1 MEEQATVLEEGK
13 TSNGRLPD
21 GQERT
26 FIEQK
31 ASNKKPMEQQPLE
44 IKKKKSPLRLIILG
58 IILIAGVIIG
68 YNKISFALTHE
79 TTDNAQIETQ
89 IIPVLPRVSGYVK
102 SIAVGDYDSVKA
114 GQLVV
119 ELDDEELQTQLMQM
133 EADYKAAEADIL
145 NAKASLNNAAVSLK
159 VNKGDISLNEVKL
172 KQAEEDY
179 QRNKNLYADQAITR
193 KQLDDSRYALEV
205 ATQQVNNSNNDYN
218 AADSK
223 IAISQSAIQ
232 KAVAALGVKKAAI
245 EQQKLKI
252 SYTKIYAPQEGKLGK
267 KNITVGQY
275 VQAGTPLFSI
285 VNDSTYWIV
294 ANFKETQIKKFHP
307 GMPVDIELDAYPD
320 MKITG
325 SVESLSDATGAKF
338 SLLPPDNASG
348 NFVKVTQRV
357 PVKIAIIDINKYKDI
372 LRAGLSAYISVST
385 K

>member
-1 MEEQATVLEEGK
+1 MEEQATVLEQRK
-13 TSNGRLPD
+13 ASNGKV
-21 GQERT
+21 
-26 FIEQK
+26 FVEQK
-31 ASNKKPMEQQPLE
+31 AANKKPMEKEAP
-44 IKKKKSPLRLIILG
+44 KTNKKKSQLRFIILG
-58 IILIAGVIIG
+58 IVLIIGGIVG
-68 YNKISFALTHE
+68 YNKISFAISHE

-119 ELDDEELQTQLMQM
+119 ELDDEELQAQLIQM

-145 NAKASLNNAAVSLK
+145 NAKASLNNATVSLK

-179 QRNKNLYADQAITR
+179 ERNKNLYADQAITK
-193 KQLDDSRYALEV
+193 KQLDDSRYGLEV
-205 ATQQVNNSNNDYN
+205 ATQQVNNSNNDYS

-232 KAVAALGVKKAAI
+232 KAVASLGVKKAAI

-294 ANFKETQIKKFHP
+294 ANFKETQIKKFRP

-325 SVESLSDATGAKF
+325 TVESLSDATSAKF

-357 PVKIAIIDINKYKDI
+357 PVKIAINDIDRYKDI
-372 LRAGLSAYISVST
+372 LRAGLSAYISVPT